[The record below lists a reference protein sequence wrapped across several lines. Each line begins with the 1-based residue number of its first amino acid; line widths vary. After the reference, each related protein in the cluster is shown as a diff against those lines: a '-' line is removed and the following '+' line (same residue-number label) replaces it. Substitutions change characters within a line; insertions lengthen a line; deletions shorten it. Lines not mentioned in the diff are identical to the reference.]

1 MNYRVDSKHQPIKRI
16 QLRPMDLLAKSPA
29 SIRSSCLS
37 VWTRRIIHAA
47 ETSGVGLAT
56 WLRGRIQMGRQIIKV
71 RLQGM
76 ALGKR
81 IHRYG
86 VVLVASLSWALR
98 TGRQRCI
105 KFGQAGLGMSRNM
118 TQAITSWIRSRLV
131 CARQHSGIHPA
142 LQWEADATGPRSLH
156 LSSPREH
163 DLRRELTEAHAR
175 LVEEL
180 LSEEEELTRV
190 STRVVRLQSLIR
202 SQEHL
207 LAEMACHDENLME
220 SSQFPAATVDD
231 LVGVGKSSSG
241 GELRRTPIPWRS

>member
-16 QLRPMDLLAKSPA
+16 QLRPMDLVAKSPA
-29 SIRSSCLS
+29 SIRSSFLS
-37 VWTRRIIHAA
+37 VWSRRIIHAA
-47 ETSGVGLAT
+47 ETSGVGLDT
-56 WLRGRIQMGRQIIKV
+56 WLQGRIKAGRQVIKD

-76 ALGKR
+76 ALGER

-86 VVLVASLSWALR
+86 VVLVGLLFWALR
-98 TGRQRCI
+98 TGRLECI
-105 KFGQAGLGMSRNM
+105 TFGQAGLRTSRNL

-131 CARQHSGIHPA
+131 CARQHSGMRPA
-142 LQWEADATGPRSLH
+142 LQWKADSTGPRSLD

-207 LAEMACHDENLME
+207 LAEMACHDENSVE
-220 SSQFPAATVDD
+220 NSQFPTDD
-231 LVGVGKSSSG
+231 LVGVSKSSSG
-241 GELRRTPIPWRS
+241 GELRRTPIPWRN